1 MTWDEL
7 SALLSKLA
15 EEHDTK
21 ARIIPIEGLE
31 AVFLHLVPVAWFS
44 SMKFAGAL
52 NIGVY
57 QGDENRLV
65 GTEQIPLAE
74 LTPEF
79 VRERVEKAAVEQFSR
94 CLDPEAV
101 RDFLEQF
108 PRPQLRDIDG
118 GRRERSA
125 KGKSGCS
132 PRSIDETLLI
142 TRSRPAECRPG
153 KSLSPRR
160 SPRRLPLP
168 ILSGD
173 TPQRPGH
180 VAPSRFPS
188 ACAPATLEIRH
199 KWPYRPPATSA
210 GLYSGFQG

>member
-21 ARIIPIEGLE
+21 ARIVPIEGLE

-118 GRRERSA
+118 A
-125 KGKSGCS
+125 
-132 PRSIDETLLI
+132 
-142 TRSRPAECRPG
+142 A
-153 KSLSPRR
+153 
-160 SPRRLPLP
+160 
-168 ILSGD
+168 
-173 TPQRPGH
+173 
-180 VAPSRFPS
+180 
-188 ACAPATLEIRH
+188 
-199 KWPYRPPATSA
+199 
-210 GLYSGFQG
+210 